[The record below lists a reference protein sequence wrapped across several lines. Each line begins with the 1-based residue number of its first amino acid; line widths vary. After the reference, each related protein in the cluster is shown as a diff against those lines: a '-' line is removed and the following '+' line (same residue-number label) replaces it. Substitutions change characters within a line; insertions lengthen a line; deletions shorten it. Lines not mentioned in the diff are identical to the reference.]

1 MTTRILAVGVFAAL
15 LQAHAANGQSPTP
28 IGQPPADDA
37 QVGAPL
43 DVNLR
48 SVDFGVRIN
57 DTSGDE
63 ARFMRYTDYRT
74 GPVVQGFRW
83 TSENANRYW
92 RVEADNVGYRDQRY
106 SANFQQIGKFEGFFE
121 YNQIPYRQDYSTRT
135 PYTEQSLTVLTVDD
149 ALQSGIQGG
158 ATTLTRSVDQFATPF
173 ELAAKRDITTFGG
186 KYKNGEHL
194 DATFTFVS
202 NGRSGHQPW
211 GSNFGMNSTF
221 ETPAPIDHRNNEAGA
236 NVEWSNGKS
245 MLRAGYD
252 GSWFS
257 SDVESLTYDNPLR
270 ISDST
275 SLSSHGRMARWASS
289 TMHTV
294 SGTATTALPAKS
306 RVVAYVARSA
316 MTSDVDL
323 LPWTIN
329 TAIAAPAMPR
339 TNLDADIDVT
349 TVLLRFTSRP
359 IKWAWFNANFRTYN
373 LDNNTPLFQYDQ
385 KVSTDIS
392 VANTPGQHAHQ
403 FSFDRMNFD
412 LDGSFTPWR
421 YGAVRVGYAKED
433 VDRTDRIYDTTKED
447 SVKLSYDW
455 TNNAFVTARASYI
468 HSQRRGH
475 GFHPEI
481 LEQFDEQP
489 GMRHA
494 DISNR
499 DRDVA
504 QFIVTALPT
513 TSLSINFSGS
523 VGKDDRPDV
532 EFGLLSQDFS
542 TVGVGFDYAP
552 TQAVSLGL
560 NYTYETF
567 ASLERSRTASPPPDP
582 TFTDPRRDWM
592 DDIDENV
599 DTISAYVEL
608 PKIRGK
614 LDLAFNYDYTKAET
628 SYFYSLVPNT
638 TLAQPVQLPN
648 TSNSW
653 AQGRLAANY
662 WWRRNLSVGL
672 TYLYDR
678 FNVNDWALGT
688 QTLDRLAQSDTFLLM
703 AYGWEPYTAH
713 TVWLKATYLW

>member
-1 MTTRILAVGVFAAL
+1 MTTRILAVGLFAAL
-15 LQAHAANGQSPTP
+15 LHASAAAGQDPTP

-63 ARFMRYTDYRT
+63 ARFMRYTDYRS

-83 TSENANRYW
+83 TSENADRYW
-92 RVEADNVGYRDQRY
+92 RTEADNVGYRDQRY
-106 SANFQQIGKFEGFFE
+106 AAEFEQFGKFKGFFE

-135 PYTEQSLTVLTVDD
+135 PYHEQSLTVLTVDD
-149 ALQSGIQGG
+149 ALQSGIQSA

-173 ELAAKRDITTFGG
+173 ALTAKRDITTFGG
-186 KYKNGEHL
+186 KYQGGRNL
-194 DATFTFVS
+194 DVAFSFTS

-221 ETPAPIDHRNNEAGA
+221 ETPAPIDHRNNEAVA

-275 SLSSHGRMARWASS
+275 SLSSAGRMARWASS
-289 TMHTV
+289 TMHTI
-294 SGTATTALPAKS
+294 SGTASTALPGRS
-306 RVVAYVARSA
+306 RVVAYLARSA

-323 LPWTIN
+323 LPWTVN
-329 TAIAAPAMPR
+329 TAIAQPPLPR
-339 TNLDADIDVT
+339 PNLDADIDVT

-359 IKWAWFNANFRTYN
+359 IKWAWFNANFRKYD
-373 LDNNTPLFQYDQ
+373 LGNNTPLFQYDQ
-385 KVSTDIS
+385 KVNTDIS
-392 VANTPGQHAHQ
+392 VSSTPGQHAHQ
-403 FSFDRMNFD
+403 FSFDRMNLD

-421 YGAVRVGYAKED
+421 YGAVKIGYTKED

-447 SVKLSYDW
+447 SIRLSYDW
-455 TNNAFVTARASYI
+455 TNNPFVTTRASYV
-468 HSQRRGH
+468 HSKRRGH

-494 DISNR
+494 DISDR

-504 QFIVTALPT
+504 QVIVTALPT
-513 TSLSINFSGS
+513 SALSINFSGS
-523 VGKDDRPDV
+523 VGNDDRPSV

-542 TVGVGFDYAP
+542 TVGIGFDYSP
-552 TQAVSLGL
+552 SNAVSLGL

-582 TFTDPRRDWM
+582 TFTDARRNWM

-599 DTISAYVEL
+599 DTVSAYVEV
-608 PKIRGK
+608 PKIGGK
-614 LDLAFNYDYTKAET
+614 IDLGFNYDYTKADT
-628 SYFYSLVPNT
+628 SFFYSLTPDT
-638 TLAQPVQLPN
+638 TLAQPLQLPN
-648 TSNSW
+648 SSNSW
-653 AQGRLAANY
+653 SQARLVANY
-662 WWRRNLSVGL
+662 WWRRNLSFGV
-672 TYLYDR
+672 TYLFDR
-678 FNVNDWALGT
+678 FKVNDWGLGT

-703 AYGWEPYTAH
+703 AYGWENYTAH